1 MNPADLTTRNR
12 KLAELGF
19 ESYGQYIDSWGWRKR
34 RAAYYA
40 AKGSDCLCGAPA
52 QLVHHK
58 TYETLGAETPDDLVG
73 LCGECH
79 GIVHS
84 LVDAGLLTLD
94 PADLID
100 GQRAAAYRRER
111 ISAIKKA
118 QSESV
123 GPADIPPLSW
133 DAREHEIKTNGWRVK
148 RRRIEKAK
156 RELKRLAREQQDR
169 DAA

>member
-58 TYETLGAETPDDLVG
+58 TYET
-73 LCGECH
+73 
-79 GIVHS
+79 
-84 LVDAGLLTLD
+84 
-94 PADLID
+94 LID